1 MSLTLPD
8 LWQHLHRQLLP
19 MLAEELGPLM
29 RRWSWLENG
38 RAPHERTWKFHAF
51 LAKSLYQLPPPKH
64 SSTRSRPGRPCASSA
79 AASAIGRVQMNL
91 VCPGMGTFT
100 SGAGVSRVSG
110 LGTSCSCEFIAISQ
124 VIS

>member
-1 MSLTLPD
+1 
-8 LWQHLHRQLLP
+8 

-38 RAPHERTWKFHAF
+38 RPPHERTWMFHAF
-51 LAKSLYQLPPPKH
+51 LAKSLHQFPTTQALIDALQ
-64 SSTRSRPGRPCASSA
+64 TRRPCASSA